1 MCALSNNIN
10 DYYYV
15 SQGKTTIP
23 NVDDGEECQ
32 LTDVSDSVLVTDEC
46 YSKMIYV
53 FVTYMFFHSL
63 GVHCVALILKVS
75 RWETKTT
82 QPGILNMFYLLLC
95 NTHAGFEHVTGSQKF
110 GGRCTKC

>member
-23 NVDDGEECQ
+23 FVDDGEECQ
-32 LTDVSDSVLVTDEC
+32 LTDVSDSVLVTAEC
-46 YSKMIYV
+46 YSKMKSV
-53 FVTYMFFHSL
+53 VVTYKYFHSL

-75 RWETKTT
+75 GWEQR
-82 QPGILNMFYLLLC
+82 QPNPAF
-95 NTHAGFEHVTGSQKF
+95 
-110 GGRCTKC
+110 

>member
-1 MCALSNNIN
+1 MCALSNNIT

-32 LTDVSDSVLVTDEC
+32 MNDVSGSVLVEAECYKKMKSVLVT
-46 YSKMIYV
+46 YKY
-53 FVTYMFFHSL
+53 FHSL

-75 RWETKTT
+75 RWETETT
-82 QPGILNMFYLLLC
+82 QPGIIKEFYLLC
-95 NTHAGFEHVTGSQKF
+95 NSHCGFEHVTGSQVF

>member
-1 MCALSNNIN
+1 MCALTNNIN

-32 LTDVSDSVLVTDEC
+32 VTDVSDSVLVTAEC
-46 YSKMIYV
+46 YSKMKSVVVSYK
-53 FVTYMFFHSL
+53 YFHCL
-63 GVHCVALILKVS
+63 GVHCVALLLKVS

-82 QPGILNMFYLLLC
+82 QPGILNVFYLLLC
-95 NTHAGFEHVTGSQKF
+95 NSHSGFEHVTGSQKC